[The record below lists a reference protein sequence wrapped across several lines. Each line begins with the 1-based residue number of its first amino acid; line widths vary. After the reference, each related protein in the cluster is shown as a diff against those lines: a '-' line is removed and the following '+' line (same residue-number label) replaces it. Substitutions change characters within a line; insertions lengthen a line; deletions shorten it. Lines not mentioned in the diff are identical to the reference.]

1 MLFSFIVFCRR
12 PWRCAF
18 GEVPVRHPFGRPAPL
33 SEDYMEASSL
43 ISSLENAKP
52 LPKGKRKPEFVHQE
66 GSPPLQ
72 TAQGLSRA
80 LGYTRKIL
88 KLPEMRHGRRE
99 GSTRP
104 FDTGRH

>member
-1 MLFSFIVFCRR
+1 M
-12 PWRCAF
+12 
-18 GEVPVRHPFGRPAPL
+18 RHPFGRPAPL